1 MASYKKMNLRKAAR
15 SEKEQL
21 YNQFK
26 AYKEAYYH
34 KNILYDQAV
43 EAAIRELK

>member
-1 MASYKKMNLRKAAR
+1 MGLRKTHR
-15 SEKEQL
+15 SEKEKL

-26 AYKEAYYH
+26 AYKETHHH

-43 EAAIRELK
+43 EAAIRELR